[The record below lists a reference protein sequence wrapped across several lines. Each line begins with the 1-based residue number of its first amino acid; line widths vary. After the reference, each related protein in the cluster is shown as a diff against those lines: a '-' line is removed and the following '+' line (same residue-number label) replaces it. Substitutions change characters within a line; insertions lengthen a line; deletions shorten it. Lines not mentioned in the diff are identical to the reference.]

1 VAPSVAS
8 SPSDFEREIAQR
20 VEAVLRRY
28 RIECTAS
35 QDRSTVFTYWQKGL
49 ARTDPTYMS
58 ASLER
63 EAASGALRISVLQ
76 SVRTDGVCSVIAK
89 LREEL
94 EVPSLGLTVRAE
106 PMPFCR
112 Q

>member
-1 VAPSVAS
+1 MVPSVAG
-8 SPSDFEREIAQR
+8 SPSDFEREIARR

-28 RIECTAS
+28 RIQCTAS
-35 QDRSTVFTYWQKGL
+35 QDQTTVLSCWQMGL
-49 ARTDPTYMS
+49 ASTDPTFMS

-63 EAASGALRISVLQ
+63 EAASGTLRILVLQ

-94 EVPSLGLTVRAE
+94 EAPSLGLNVRAE
-106 PMPFCR
+106 PMPYCR
-112 Q
+112 